1 MNHLKLGSRYNLRP
15 RKSDR
20 VCGKV
25 PNLNLRRYSNIDCKV
40 LINSVLPRNSHSNF
54 QCKLK
59 LDPIIPLGSHLDFN
73 CKVNLQDFNVN
84 NDPNH
89 TNAVPHSTNLVER
102 DSKDHIQG
110 VTGFEAVTKNIDGI
124 NNLCG
129 DGSLSAFSKCTASSC
144 ITCLSYSPT
153 DYFSSTVT
161 HRLYKANNKEWPS
174 VVNCKTSNIIYL
186 ITCKCCGLQY
196 VGETSQLMTMR
207 FKEHRSDIK
216 MGKKNTYL
224 VHHFNKGRCKNATY
238 TIQVIENLEGTG
250 RTVDNK
256 TDPEFTHA
264 RRSRETEWILALRTV
279 YPYGLNEKVADSGD
293 LNRSNDG
300 IIGKK
305 FPKLPRIAMRVGTNQ
320 VNSKPDYSTFDHQQ
334 FLDTLVDKLQKDI
347 TNAPNFIRVAL
358 FSMHKKQ
365 LKELAN
371 KFRDLLEQKGDDY
384 MCLQWCL
391 MAIDIINTRLYKPPP
406 IKRKRKPSKYSI
418 RIPFTSKAMDFINL
432 PRILRSDIIK
442 ECRPDVMTDDDI
454 PMVVYRLTD
463 PIRSTILNYSK
474 FVSSL
479 DLNAFH
485 IDESTIPC
493 HCHEFDDQF
502 VDNHHHH
509 ILTGDLNIIKNK
521 KLRELI
527 SKGPKYREPCK
538 IDFLEARSTIKTGI
552 DSFLEVISSKKVVL
566 PTVFDGWKACLLG
579 CIDLRIEEIQRSF
592 VSRELYPVLQDK
604 SVKSHLKSLHD
615 KFVFVP
621 VDKASNN
628 IAIVCKRLYA
638 SVIYKELN
646 FSNIKSIN
654 FTGTYEFISNKS
666 PASIIFEHED
676 YQNGINI
683 EVDEEMKKLPTM
695 YWTPKIHKTPVGARF
710 IIASKLA
717 SLKPLAEDIT
727 SIFKCI
733 YSHLRRYY
741 HVAEFYS
748 GIKHFWVID
757 NNSDV
762 VSTLDKIS
770 AKGKARSVSTFD
782 FSTLYTKIPHDKL
795 IDVLNK
801 LVDFTFNSTDRLYLS
816 VTPSGARW
824 VKGKG
829 NIKKLYCKK
838 TVKEVIKYLI
848 DNCFFSVG
856 NLLFRQTIG
865 MPMGFDPAPFF
876 ANLFL
881 FFYEVQW
888 IKQVKKSDYSRARRF
903 LSTFRFIDDLI
914 SANDYGEFERSFK
927 EIYPSELTLKKE
939 NEIDTAAT
947 FYDMEVSVQDGKFDH
962 KLYDKRDAFNF
973 SIVRFPFK
981 ESNIP
986 SKMFHSTIGAEIIR
1000 ICRATS
1006 SYISFLQCCKP
1017 FISRMKRQGAKE
1029 CSTKNVINKFIVR
1042 HQDTFNKYQISSSQI
1057 VKDLLSQWDM
1067 EQ

>member
-1 MNHLKLGSRYNLRP
+1 ML
-15 RKSDR
+15 
-20 VCGKV
+20 
-25 PNLNLRRYSNIDCKV
+25 
-40 LINSVLPRNSHSNF
+40 
-54 QCKLK
+54 
-59 LDPIIPLGSHLDFN
+59 
-73 CKVNLQDFNVN
+73 
-84 NDPNH
+84 
-89 TNAVPHSTNLVER
+89 
-102 DSKDHIQG
+102 
-110 VTGFEAVTKNIDGI
+110 
-124 NNLCG
+124 
-129 DGSLSAFSKCTASSC
+129 
-144 ITCLSYSPT
+144 
-153 DYFSSTVT
+153 
-161 HRLYKANNKEWPS
+161 
-174 VVNCKTSNIIYL
+174 
-186 ITCKCCGLQY
+186 
-196 VGETSQLMTMR
+196 
-207 FKEHRSDIK
+207 
-216 MGKKNTYL
+216 
-224 VHHFNKGRCKNATY
+224 
-238 TIQVIENLEGTG
+238 
-250 RTVDNK
+250 
-256 TDPEFTHA
+256 
-264 RRSRETEWILALRTV
+264 
-279 YPYGLNEKVADSGD
+279 
-293 LNRSNDG
+293 
-300 IIGKK
+300 
-305 FPKLPRIAMRVGTNQ
+305 VGTNQ
-320 VNSKPDYSTFDHQQ
+320 VNYKPDYSTVDHQQ
-334 FLDTLVDKLQKDI
+334 FMDTLVDKLQKDI

-371 KFRDLLEQKGDDY
+371 KFRDLLEDKGDDY

-406 IKRKRKPSKYSI
+406 VKPKRKPPKFSI

-442 ECRPDVMTDDDI
+442 EGRPAVMTDDDI

-474 FVSSL
+474 FVSSFN
-479 DLNAFH
+479 LNAFH

-493 HCHEFDDQF
+493 HCNEFDDTF

-509 ILTGDLNIIKNK
+509 ILTGDLNIIENK

-538 IDFLEARSTIKTGI
+538 IDFVEARSTIKTGI
-552 DSFLEVISSKKVVL
+552 DSFLEVISSKKVVS

-579 CIDLRIEEIQRSF
+579 CVDLRIEEIQRSF
-592 VSRELYPVLQDK
+592 VERELYPVLQDK
-604 SVKSHLKSLHD
+604 SVKSCLKRLHD

-628 IAIVCKRLYA
+628 IAIICKRLYA

-654 FTGTYEFISNKS
+654 FTGTYAFISNKS
-666 PASIIFEHED
+666 PDTIIFQHED

-695 YWTPKIHKTPVGARF
+695 YWTPKIHKTPTGARF

-762 VSTLDKIS
+762 VATLDKIS

-816 VTPSGARW
+816 VTPSGAHW

-829 NIKKLYCKK
+829 NIKKVYCKK
-838 TVKEVIKYLI
+838 RVKEVIKYLI
-848 DNCFFSVG
+848 DNCFFSIG

-888 IKQVKKSDYSRARRF
+888 IKLVKKSDYSRARRF

-1006 SYISFLQCCKP
+1006 SYTSFLQCCKP
-1017 FISRMKRQGAKE
+1017 FISRMKRQGANE
-1029 CSTKNVINKFIVR
+1029 CSIKNVINKFIVR
-1042 HQDTFNKYQISSSQI
+1042 HHDTFTKYQISSSQI
-1057 VKDLLSQWDM
+1057 VNDLLS
-1067 EQ
+1067 